1 MARGLCNTKDRPPAL
16 ALRDRSQQ
24 SVSAAK
30 TRVLDSLCAFCA
42 SEPPPPQLELFD
54 FVELGAGTQ
63 EVPMGD
69 GTHLWKSDTASY
81 CYPLEAADLL

>member
-1 MARGLCNTKDRPPAL
+1 MARGSCNTKDCPPAL

-24 SVSAAK
+24 SVPAAK

-42 SEPPPPQLELFD
+42 SELSLFY
-54 FVELGAGTQ
+54 FVELGASPR

-81 CYPLEAADLL
+81 CSPLEAGDLL